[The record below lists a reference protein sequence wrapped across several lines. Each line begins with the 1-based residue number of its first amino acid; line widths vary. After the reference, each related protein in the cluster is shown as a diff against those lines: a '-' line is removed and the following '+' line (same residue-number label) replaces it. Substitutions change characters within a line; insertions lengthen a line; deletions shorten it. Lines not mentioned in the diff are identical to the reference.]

1 MSTSVIANDHGN
13 SPIGED
19 TDPAQ
24 RLHTIVAVHDAALN
38 FQQRNS
44 SIKTSRSPLVIKP
57 DDLPFNLVHGTL
69 AGDETIVDPYVFTD
83 DDAGSLLAFYHLGR
97 RLAGH
102 AEIVHGGIAAVLLD
116 ECMGRACFPRLPG
129 KIGVT
134 ARLELDYKNPIPV
147 NSVILIQA
155 DTKEVQGRKAWV
167 EATMSSADNGQDL
180 VKAKAL
186 FIQPK
191 WAADMT
197 EVL

>member
-1 MSTSVIANDHGN
+1 MSTLSITHDEGHTPV
-13 SPIGED
+13 GED
-19 TDPAQ
+19 YDPAQ
-24 RLHTIVAVHDAALN
+24 RFRTIVAIHDATLN

-44 SIKTSRSPLVIKP
+44 TINASRSPLVIKP
-57 DDLPFNLVHGTL
+57 NDLPFSLVHTTL
-69 AGDETIVDPYVFTD
+69 AGAETVAEPYVFTD
-83 DDAGSLLAFYHLGR
+83 DDTGSLLAFYHLGR

-102 AEIVHGGIAAVLLD
+102 AGIVHGGMAAVLLD

-129 KIGVT
+129 KIAVT
-134 ARLELDYKNPIPV
+134 ARLELDYKSPIPV
-147 NSVILIQA
+147 NSIILIQA

-167 EATMSSADNGQDL
+167 EATMSDAEDGRDL

-191 WAADMT
+191 WAAEMT